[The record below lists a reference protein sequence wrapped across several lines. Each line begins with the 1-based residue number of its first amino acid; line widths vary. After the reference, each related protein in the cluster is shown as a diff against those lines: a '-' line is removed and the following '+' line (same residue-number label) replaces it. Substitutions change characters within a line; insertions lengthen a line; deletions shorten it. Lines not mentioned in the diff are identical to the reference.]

1 MSTSDAPRRP
11 LTPRTLYKQCINFLA
26 RTPSLCAPH
35 TQKQGGLRPKR
46 GSRGSQSPK
55 MWDSRIVFHGF
66 WWAKTEN
73 NKISKMIELFFASI
87 ITNFTLNYQKTTQSN
102 PPSSVNLQKSV
113 AWSNNSDFSFIH
125 LTSQHPGC
133 RPLSGHW
140 YGVTPCDWEKHPNR
154 NCFPQGNLKFS
165 SIFVLLPVSL
175 YISYSPRKTRHSR
188 LHTE

>member
-1 MSTSDAPRRP
+1 MYQFSCEDAFIVRTAYSKTGRVTTKAGFAG
-11 LTPRTLYKQCINFLA
+11 LTIP
-26 RTPSLCAPH
+26 
-35 TQKQGGLRPKR
+35 PK
-46 GSRGSQSPK
+46 
-55 MWDSRIVFHGF
+55 IVFHGF
-66 WWAKTEN
+66 WWHLKTEN
-73 NKISKMIELFFASI
+73 NEIGKMIERFFASI

-102 PPSSVNLQKSV
+102 LPSSVNLQKSV

-175 YISYSPRKTRHSR
+175 YISYSPRKTRHGR
-188 LHTE
+188 LHAE